1 MNDYSVPVETDPCN
15 PSPCGF
21 NAQCNNGVC
30 TCLPEY
36 QGDPY
41 EGCRPECVLNND
53 CPFNKACVRNKCKDP
68 CPGTCGLNA
77 ECTVSNHAPVCNCLP
92 GYTGNPLSSCHL
104 PQPSKTSFLSHFY
117 SYVNLVLY
125 RLFLISYLPTVVHD
139 NVNPCKPSP
148 CGPYSVCRV
157 INEHA
162 VCSCQSNYIGS
173 PPACRP
179 ECMVSSECPQD
190 KACMKNKCQ
199 DPCVATCGLNARCN
213 AINHN
218 PICTCPSGFIGDP
231 FVQCIRDISK
241 LPFYT
246 SFYIYISC
254 IILFSP
260 AV

>member
-1 MNDYSVPVETDPCN
+1 MLQYAT
-15 PSPCGF
+15 
-21 NAQCNNGVC
+21 A
-30 TCLPEY
+30 Y
-36 QGDPY
+36 QGIPATHY
-41 EGCRPECVLNND
+41 LPATYRNL
-53 CPFNKACVRNKCKDP
+53 VR
-68 CPGTCGLNA
+68 L
-77 ECTVSNHAPVCNCLP
+77 L
-92 GYTGNPLSSCHL
+92 
-104 PQPSKTSFLSHFY
+104 FY

-231 FVQCIRDISK
+231 FVQCIREISK